1 MAYDQ
6 IFNNY
11 QSKKGVSWFS
21 ASILI
26 QTLIDLYTS
35 SKANDHREEDAPYEA
50 LYLDHLEDNYEDGSF
65 WMDYISDTGDGFNE
79 TLSVLYKCL
88 QDQKIQS
95 HELRKGNIVFF
106 GGDEVYPV
114 ASSEN
119 YANKLFGP
127 LMTAQGLHKVT
138 KTKND
143 TSDSK
148 SSCAEDREHYIHA
161 IPGNHD
167 WYDGLFAFKEYFC
180 TNRQYGSYFTGQ
192 SRSYGAIRLT
202 KNVWLWMLDIQLA
215 GNFNK
220 DQIEYFKNFCNTK
233 KTFNK
238 HNNEEEW
245 NVILG
250 IAQPYWFQKSVDKED
265 KLFTVVDHFIS
276 ELFINNNP
284 YLVNIEKP
292 GKKGTKIK
300 YKLKRFIKLKLIL
313 TGDIHHYTR
322 FNLKLNEK
330 LNTYGSEKK
339 FQATKNPPIDPH
351 LNLIT
356 SGGGGAYS
364 YPTHYLEDKVNNRAF
379 QSKINN
385 QSIHLVNYY
394 PKAYESHQEMPT
406 ASYSIITENFSFIL
420 FPLLMNMLCWLLF
433 YNYIPLFINVPVVL
447 KINHFPLMLGFHV
460 LGYYGFSYLLANAL
474 DKYFHYI
481 PTYHKF
487 SWNIMVI
494 LFALINMG
502 IFLLGGYFQNA
513 FISTFKYPINDLLI
527 QFKIG
532 ILFSIIVFSCALINT
547 ILFGLYLYLC
557 NSLFRLHDNEVFSI
571 SKVNKFKNY
580 LKIKIDKDNI
590 TVFPIGIDHINNSLQ
605 KSFDNK
611 IYDKLHKDL
620 DQTKTKMIEEPI
632 VISLR

>member
-11 QSKKGVSWFS
+11 KSKKGVSWFS

-88 QDQKIQS
+88 QDQKIQN

-148 SSCAEDREHYIHA
+148 SSCAEDI
-161 IPGNHD
+161 
-167 WYDGLFAFKEYFC
+167 K
-180 TNRQYGSYFTGQ
+180 
-192 SRSYGAIRLT
+192 
-202 KNVWLWMLDIQLA
+202 
-215 GNFNK
+215 
-220 DQIEYFKNFCNTK
+220 YFKNFCNTK

-611 IYDKLHKDL
+611 IYDQLHKDL